1 MLVAC
6 PECSHIAV
14 ICAEEG
20 SAFQN
25 VQSIVS
31 ELAVNAEAVPCPA
44 CDGPFLSAFRAATSD
59 EILVLVSARSTTS
72 NQAAIP
78 TNSTLSVSPSFA

>member
-1 MLVAC
+1 MMEIRQPQWRLRRVCPVCVQGGLVLVAC

-14 ICAEEG
+14 ICAEK
-20 SAFQN
+20 
-25 VQSIVS
+25 
-31 ELAVNAEAVPCPA
+31 
-44 CDGPFLSAFRAATSD
+44 AFRAATSD